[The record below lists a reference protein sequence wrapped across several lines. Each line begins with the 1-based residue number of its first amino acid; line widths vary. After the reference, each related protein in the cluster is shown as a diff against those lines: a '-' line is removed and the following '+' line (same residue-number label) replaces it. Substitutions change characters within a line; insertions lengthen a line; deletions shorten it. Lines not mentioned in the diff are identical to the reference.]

1 MIDIVGYEN
10 QYAITEDG
18 QVWSYKR
25 KRFLSLW
32 NTKKGYIKIGL
43 RDSNDKQNRKV
54 LSVHRLVAQAYI
66 DNPEDKLEVNHINSK
81 RDDNRLENLEW
92 VTRSENNQHAW
103 TFGNKFFKL
112 TKNHI
117 SKIRKKLTIDE
128 ESEMCEAYATG
139 LFSQDELGK
148 GFGISQSIVCR
159 ITQGVS

>member
-1 MIDIVGYEN
+1 MYSIDPVVATIIAAIAMGAM
-10 QYAITEDG
+10 YAIGRAGGYTKGFDDG
-18 QVWSYKR
+18 VRATLMKC
-25 KRFLSLW
+25 
-32 NTKKGYIKIGL
+32 
-43 RDSNDKQNRKV
+43 
-54 LSVHRLVAQAYI
+54 LVEGYI